1 MISFL
6 VDLLCYTLCV
16 ILSGCL
22 FLWLWN
28 ELTMGI
34 CRNKD
39 KSLNGKTVLIT
50 GGNSGL
56 GFETAVELARRGAR
70 LIIGCRNTKNV
81 ENRIRLLSPMV
92 ESVDVVRLDLT
103 SFDSIRKFSEEIKSR
118 YDQIHIL
125 INNAGILKSD
135 QTSTENGFEMTIG
148 TNYLGHALLNKLLLD
163 LVKRAGEVDN
173 DYSRI
178 ILVSSIAATNKKV
191 ASDLC
196 RLDSGNTSYRIDFS
210 GNNPIEQYSKSKLC
224 QIMYG
229 KHLAKVL
236 KEDECK
242 TVVVSLH
249 PGIVRTNIW
258 ETVKKPMIR
267 RIVQFWNYLIGKT
280 PLQGAQTAIHLSLC
294 DFSESPKD
302 VSGTFFSDCRSRHWI
317 NHFLPKIVQDPSACK
332 ALWDE
337 TMKALDTVIS

>member
-1 MISFL
+1 MIGFLMSF
-6 VDLLCYTLCV
+6 VCYTLTV

-22 FLWLWN
+22 FLWLWK

-34 CRNKD
+34 CRIKD

-56 GFETAVELARRGAR
+56 GFETAVELARRGGR

-81 ENRIRLLSPMV
+81 ENRIRLLAPMV
-92 ESVDVVRLDLT
+92 ESVDVVSLDLS
-103 SFDSIRKFSEEIKSR
+103 SFDSIQEFSKEIKSR

-125 INNAGILKSD
+125 INNAGISKAD
-135 QTSTENGFEMTIG
+135 KVSTENGFEMTIG
-148 TNYLGHALLNKLLLD
+148 TNYLGHALLNNSLLD
-163 LVKRAGEVDN
+163 LVKRGGEAGD

-178 ILVSSIAATNKKV
+178 ILVSSITAINKKA

-196 RLDSGNTSYRIDFS
+196 RVDAGNTSYRINFA
-210 GNNPIEQYSKSKLC
+210 GHVPMEQYSKSKLS

-236 KEDECK
+236 REDECK

-258 ETVKKPMIR
+258 GAFKKPMIR
-267 RIVQFWNYLIGKT
+267 RIVQFSNYLIGKT
-280 PLQGAQTAIHLSLC
+280 PWQGAQTTIHLSLC
-294 DFSESPKD
+294 DFSTSPKN

-337 TMKALDTVIS
+337 TMKSLDICM